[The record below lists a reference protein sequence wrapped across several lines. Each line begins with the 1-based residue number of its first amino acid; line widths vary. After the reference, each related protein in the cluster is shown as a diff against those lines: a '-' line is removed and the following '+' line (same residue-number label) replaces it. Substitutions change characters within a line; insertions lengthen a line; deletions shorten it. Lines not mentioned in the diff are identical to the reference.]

1 MTKMTKM
8 NTDNADVKF
17 IRPAALRAGDTVGIC
32 APARSVSSDDIRR
45 AVQVVES
52 WGLRVRLG
60 KNLFAGR
67 GMIAGDDEQRAADL
81 QALIDAPDVGA
92 ILFAR
97 GGYGCAR
104 LLQKLDFSGLQ
115 KAPKWL
121 VGYSDVTAF
130 HLALYRL
137 GVESLHAAM
146 PFKFT
151 DAASVNSLRAALFGQ
166 EAGRVLAPHA
176 LNVNGAAAG
185 RLTGGNL
192 SIIYSLQATPYELM
206 PGGAVLFIEDVDEY
220 LYHLDR
226 MMLNLALSG
235 KLSKLSALLVG
246 GMTEMKDS
254 AGGYGKSAYEIISE
268 HARPLNIPVAFGFPA
283 GHQDPNMALCMGRE
297 VHLEVSDERVTLVS
311 C

>member
-1 MTKMTKM
+1 MSSS
-8 NTDNADVKF
+8 DVKF
-17 IRPAALRAGDTVGIC
+17 VRPAFLKAGDTVGIC
-32 APARSVSSDDIRR
+32 APARRVSSDDIRP
-45 AVQVVES
+45 AMQIIAS

-60 KNLFAGR
+60 DNLFAGR
-67 GMIAGDDEQRAADL
+67 SMLAGDDEQRAADL

-104 LLQKLDFSGLQ
+104 LLQKVDFAGLR
-115 KAPKWL
+115 KNPKWL
-121 VGYSDVTAF
+121 AGYSDITAF

-146 PFKFT
+146 PFKFS
-151 DAASVNSLRAALFGQ
+151 DAASVDSLHAALFGRDVSR
-166 EAGRVLAPHA
+166 ELAPHP
-176 LNVNGAAAG
+176 LNVKGKAAG

-192 SIIYSLQATPYELM
+192 SIIYSLQATPCELL
-206 PGGAVLFIEDVDEY
+206 PDGVVLFIEDVDEY
-220 LYHLDR
+220 LYHVDR

-235 KLSKLSALLVG
+235 KLSKLKALLVG

-254 AGGYGKSAYEIISE
+254 VGGYGKSAYEIISE

-283 GHQDPNMALCMGRE
+283 GHQDPNVALCMGRE
-297 VHLEVSDERVTLVS
+297 VLLEVTDERATVKY
-311 C
+311 

>member
-1 MTKMTKM
+1 M
-8 NTDNADVKF
+8 NTEMSSDVKF
-17 IRPAALRAGDTVGIC
+17 VRPAGLKAGDTVGIC
-32 APARSVSSDDIRR
+32 APARKVSGDDLRQ

-52 WGLRVRLG
+52 WGLRVRLSE
-60 KNLFAGR
+60 NLFAGCS
-67 GMIAGDDEQRAADL
+67 MLAGSDEQRAADV
-81 QALIDAPDVGA
+81 QALIDAPDVSA

-104 LLQKLDFSGLQ
+104 LLQKLDFSGLK

-121 VGYSDVTAF
+121 AGYSDITVF

-151 DAASVNSLRAALFGQ
+151 DAASVDSLRAALFGQ
-166 EAGRVLAPHA
+166 DVSRELAPHE
-176 LNVNGAAAG
+176 LNVKGTATG

-192 SIIYSLQATPYELM
+192 SIIYSLQATPCELLSD
-206 PGGAVLFIEDVDEY
+206 GAVLFVEDVDEY
-220 LYHLDR
+220 LYHVDR

-235 KLSKLSALLVG
+235 RLGKLKALLVG

-254 AGGYGKSAYEIISE
+254 VGGYGKSAYEIISE

-283 GHQDPNMALCMGRE
+283 GHQDPNVALCMGRE
-297 VHLEVSDERVTLVS
+297 VQLEVSDKRALLRYSEQA
-311 C
+311 

>member
-1 MTKMTKM
+1 M

-67 GMIAGDDEQRAADL
+67 GMIAGDDEQRTADL
-81 QALIDAPDVGA
+81 QALIDTPDVGA

-166 EAGRVLAPHA
+166 EAGRDLAPHA

-235 KLSKLSALLVG
+235 KLGKLSALLVG

-283 GHQDPNMALCMGRE
+283 GHQDPNVALCMGRE
-297 VHLEVSDERVTLVS
+297 VLLEVSDERVTLVS

>member
-1 MTKMTKM
+1 
-8 NTDNADVKF
+8 
-17 IRPAALRAGDTVGIC
+17 
-32 APARSVSSDDIRR
+32 VSGDDIRL
-45 AVQVVES
+45 AVQVIES

-60 KNLFAGR
+60 KNLFAGSA
-67 GMIAGDDEQRAADL
+67 MLAGSDEQRAADL
-81 QALIDAPDVGA
+81 QALADAPDVGA

-104 LLQKLDFSGLQ
+104 LLQRLDFSGL
-115 KAPKWL
+115 KRAPKWL
-121 VGYSDVTAF
+121 AGYSDVTAF

-146 PFKFT
+146 PFNFT
-151 DAASVNSLRAALFGQ
+151 DAASVESLRSALFGQ
-166 EAGRVLAPHA
+166 EACRTLPPHR
-176 LNVNGAAAG
+176 LNVKGTATG

-192 SIIYSLQATPYELM
+192 SIIYSLQATPYELT
-206 PGGAVLFIEDVDEY
+206 PGGAVLFIEDVDEH

-235 KLSKLSALLVG
+235 KLQKLNALLVG

-283 GHQDPNMALCMGRE
+283 GHQNPNIALRMGRE
-297 VHLEVSDERVTLVS
+297 VLLEVSDKQAALRYKS
-311 C
+311 